1 MMAGL
6 GGDLFVIIYEAS
18 TGKVHGL
25 NASGWA
31 PKALTPEF
39 LLTRLR
45 QLDAIFAIFGAFDR
59 DKCLILQSRG

>member
-1 MMAGL
+1 MPMRIA
-6 GGDLFVIIYEAS
+6 VPTAKAPTTTPIHRNPPS
-18 TGKVHGL
+18 TDFSRH
-25 NASGWA
+25 
-31 PKALTPEF
+31 PDRR